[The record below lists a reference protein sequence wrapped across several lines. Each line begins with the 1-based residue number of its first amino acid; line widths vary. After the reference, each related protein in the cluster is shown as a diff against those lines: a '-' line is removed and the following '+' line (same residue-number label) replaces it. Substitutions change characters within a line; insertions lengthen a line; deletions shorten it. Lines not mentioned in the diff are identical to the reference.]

1 VQLAFSN
8 MSDAMAQ
15 MAAGSVRPL
24 AITTARRNPQTPEI
38 PTLIELGLVDYPVE
52 SWNGL
57 FAPAGTPQA
66 ILDKLA
72 RVMSEM
78 AKDDTHQKR
87 MADIGS
93 IAVAN
98 SPAEYSVMLRD
109 ETVQWAKALSATGL
123 AK

>member
-1 VQLAFSN
+1 
-8 MSDAMAQ
+8 
-15 MAAGSVRPL
+15 VRPL

-72 RVMSEM
+72 HVMSEM

-98 SPAEYSVMLRD
+98 SPGEYSAMLRD